1 MPSVDGTLTLP
12 NHQHLLTLLTK
23 HHIRPSLRKLGET
36 RPLNIEISPKTFG
49 SCTVSLGNTR
59 ISCKIS
65 AEIVPPFE
73 ERPFEGIFNIN
84 TEISPMCSPI
94 FSNGNLNDDNQQQQ
108 LDEVTISRIIEKS
121 IRRANALDL
130 ESLCIHAGS
139 KCWSVRADVHFLNYD
154 GNLID
159 TACIAV
165 LTSLLHFKKQDLEV
179 VNGKVILYDE
189 MQRELVPL
197 SILHIPLCVT
207 FSFFSAMD
215 GEWRVKGGDPII
227 KSYADSKD
235 EPNDDDMNGDDNNNN
250 TETGESKETVS
261 AKSRTEILKDVIVVD
276 ADSEEEPLALG
287 TMTLTLN
294 SNRELCQVSK
304 SGGLTIDA
312 RGILECTELA
322 SGIVNEWT
330 KKIKNSIKLDF
341 ESRRDLR
348 AERVL
353 KVVNDRQS

>member
-1 MPSVDGTLTLP
+1 MPSVDGTLSIP
-12 NHQHLLTLLTK
+12 NHQQLLTLLTR

-73 ERPFEGIFNIN
+73 DRPFEGIFNIN

-94 FSNGNLNDDNQQQQ
+94 FSNGNINDDNQQQQ
-108 LDEVTISRIIEKS
+108 LDEITISRIIEKS

-165 LTSLLHFKKQDLEV
+165 LTSLLHFKKHDLEV
-179 VNGKVILYDE
+179 VNGKVVLYDE

-197 SILHIPLCVT
+197 SVLHIPLCVT

-215 GEWRVKGGDPII
+215 AEWRVKGGDQTI
-227 KSYADSKD
+227 KAYADAKD
-235 EPNDDDMNGDDNNNN
+235 EPRDEDMADEDS
-250 TETGESKETVS
+250 ESKEKESVK
-261 AKSRTEILKDVIVVD
+261 ARTEILKDVIVVD
-276 ADSEEEPLALG
+276 ADSEEEPLSLG
-287 TMTLTLN
+287 TMTITLN
-294 SNRELCQVSK
+294 SNRELCQMSK

-312 RGILECTELA
+312 RGILQCTELA
-322 SGIVNEWT
+322 SAVVNEWT
-330 KKIKNSIKLDF
+330 KKIKQTIKLDA